1 MLECQST
8 GRQTTAM
15 PAPSL
20 ETIYRTHRQGLF
32 TLALSI
38 TGCQSSAE
46 DSVHRAFTNLSKQPL
61 DQLPDPV
68 AYVYRSVRNAS
79 LDTRRRSKRHEMLR
93 ESIFN
98 GFVPPKAECFQ
109 QPDSNVLTAERD
121 SLLRKS
127 IDELPEPC
135 RQIVLLK
142 TFSALT
148 FDQVSEVLSIP
159 AKTVATRYR
168 RALQTLHQKLKGQL

>member
-1 MLECQST
+1 
-8 GRQTTAM
+8 
-15 PAPSL
+15 
-20 ETIYRTHRQGLF
+20 
-32 TLALSI
+32 
-38 TGCQSSAE
+38 
-46 DSVHRAFTNLSKQPL
+46 
-61 DQLPDPV
+61 
-68 AYVYRSVRNAS
+68 
-79 LDTRRRSKRHEMLR
+79 MLR

-168 RALQTLHQKLKGQL
+168 RALQTLQQKLKGQI